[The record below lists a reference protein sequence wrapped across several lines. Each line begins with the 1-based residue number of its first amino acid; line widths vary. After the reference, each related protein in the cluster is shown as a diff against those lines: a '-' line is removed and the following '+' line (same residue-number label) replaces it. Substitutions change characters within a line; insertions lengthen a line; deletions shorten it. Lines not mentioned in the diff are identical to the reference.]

1 MLCRAL
7 GITGR
12 YEADL
17 YLAIES
23 CVLPSDEDHTTQAII
38 TVYQKFSS
46 LKALEL
52 RDVESLW
59 DELDG
64 IIYDD
69 TLGELLVPFF
79 PSLEHFVFTSSH
91 YTEYEPALRD
101 IVTSCRTLKRI
112 VYSNNKYLSH

>member
-1 MLCRAL
+1 MKLTC
-7 GITGR
+7 
-12 YEADL
+12 
-17 YLAIES
+17 LAIEL
-23 CVLPSDEDHTTQAII
+23 CVLPSDEDYSTQAII
-38 TVYQKFSS
+38 TVYQKFLS

-52 RDVESLW
+52 HDVESLW

-79 PSLEHFVFTSSH
+79 PSLNEYFVFTSSH

-101 IVTSCRTLKRI
+101 ILTSCSTLKHV
-112 VYSNNKYLSH
+112 VYSQGRI